1 MYAQPQCFQKE
12 IQVRN
17 DTSATVF
24 REKPEDVEVACI
36 RSAIKL
42 EQVDVDFYSNTFNG
56 HFKWKAVA
64 RISRGNPQETIVP
77 LNSPFLRQK
86 RQLRIASTPKTGKLI
101 CMPSNVTAASKR
113 NILAIHMHIRGT
125 SHLIALCQL
134 TTAHTTHRLLTGDL
148 AGNSPPPLF
157 SRRFGKRR
165 KFVGSFAK
173 STPKFLGVHCI
184 P

>member
-12 IQVRN
+12 VHARN

-24 REKPEDVEVACI
+24 RKKKRPEDVGVACI

-56 HFKWKAVA
+56 HFKWKAIA
-64 RISRGNPQETIVP
+64 RISRGKPPQETIVP

-113 NILAIHMHIRGT
+113 NILAIHMHIRGDQPPYRVLPINHR
-125 SHLIALCQL
+125 SH
-134 TTAHTTHRLLTGDL
+134 H
-148 AGNSPPPLF
+148 PPP
-157 SRRFGKRR
+157 S
-165 KFVGSFAK
+165 
-173 STPKFLGVHCI
+173 
-184 P
+184 